1 MLNPAITIKFKS
13 QEIEVCSSVRYLG
26 YIIQS
31 RRKWNIDTL
40 SDEDEISK
48 RSGELY
54 KRAFMIRSKFSRCSI
69 PVKKYL
75 FTTYLS
81 TIYCSSLWIMTKSQ
95 SNKIRVSYNNALRI
109 IFGLTRD
116 SSATAMFVEY
126 NIRNFEALRKL
137 SVRSLAVRNL
147 HSTNSVIDFIS
158 DSSIH
163 HESHLSTI
171 WYSILH
177 E

>member
-1 MLNPAITIKFKS
+1 M
-13 QEIEVCSSVRYLG
+13 
-26 YIIQS
+26 
-31 RRKWNIDTL
+31 
-40 SDEDEISK
+40 
-48 RSGELY
+48 
-54 KRAFMIRSKFSRCSI
+54 
-69 PVKKYL
+69 
-75 FTTYLS
+75 S
-81 TIYCSSLWIMTKSQ
+81 TVYCSSLWMLTKSQ
-95 SNKIRVSYNNALRI
+95 SNKIRVSYNNALPI

-116 SSATAMFVEY
+116 YSATTMFIDY

-147 HSTNSVIDFIS
+147 HSKNYVIDFIS

-177 E
+177 D